1 MILSKMNKKYI
12 NNNNRKSKVRKF
24 NPSNKK
30 IVISDTTTSDAR
42 KEYICQFCNYNTVI
56 RLDQLSLY
64 CNHCHNISLIEDL
77 QEVQQL
83 QEPKTLDNFEPAIS
97 TTPMPNY
104 GDVAIKKKP
113 NYRGSFKNLSDK
125 GIKITSYD
133 VRDGS
138 GKPMYE
144 DE

>member
-1 MILSKMNKKYI
+1 MNKKYI
-12 NNNNRKSKVRKF
+12 NNNRGKGSKTRRKSAPNRKV
-24 NPSNKK
+24 
-30 IVISDTTTSDAR
+30 VIYDDIPER
-42 KEYICQFCNYNTVI
+42 KEYICQFCNYNTVL

-77 QEVQQL
+77 QEVQHL
-83 QEPKTLDNFEPAIS
+83 EPPKTLDNFEPAIS
-97 TTPMPNY
+97 TTPMPTTATLLSRRNLSI
-104 GDVAIKKKP
+104 A
-113 NYRGSFKNLSDK
+113 NLSDK